1 MLQTPQ
7 INDRKVNVLMHIL
20 SPGFKLV
27 QTTMDLENFW
37 KSTYFEVRKELRI
50 RYKKHAWPEDP
61 MTATAIRG
69 AKKRN
74 PK

>member
-1 MLQTPQ
+1 
-7 INDRKVNVLMHIL
+7 
-20 SPGFKLV
+20 
-27 QTTMDLENFW
+27 MDLENFW
-37 KSTYFEVRKELRI
+37 KSTYFEVRQELRI